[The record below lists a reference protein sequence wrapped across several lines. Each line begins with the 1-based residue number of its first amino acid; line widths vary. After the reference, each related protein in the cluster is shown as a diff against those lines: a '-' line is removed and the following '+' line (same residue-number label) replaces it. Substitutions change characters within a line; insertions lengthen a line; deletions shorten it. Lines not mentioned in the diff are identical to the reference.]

1 MANFAALASLALM
14 AVASSGQNH
23 SEMEAVYQDKSYG
36 SIRTFLLRELW
47 SPDPKSEQDG
57 CTTFKKWCAERQ
69 EMHYCQIVG
78 PIARCLY
85 VWIRGDEKL
94 SIVTVVDDDV
104 IESIFQ
110 EKVHSVRS
118 GSAYP

>member
-1 MANFAALASLALM
+1 MAISAALASLSLM
-14 AVASSGQNH
+14 AVASFGQSH
-23 SEMEAVYQDKSYG
+23 SEMEAVYQDKNYG
-36 SIRTFLLRELW
+36 SIRNLLLRELW

-57 CTTFKKWCAERQ
+57 CTTFKNWCAERQ

-85 VWIRGDEKL
+85 VWIRGDERL
-94 SIVTVVDDDV
+94 SIVTVVDDDA

-110 EKVHSVRS
+110 EKIQ
-118 GSAYP
+118 